1 MEQINDFQKD
11 VVAIF
16 LEKLESP
23 TQSELWKCA
32 CYFLNR
38 ILGLTNLDPKS
49 AHIMKLFWESVLLQN
64 FALQKFQRVQEHY
77 ETLASAVSEIMEAE
91 GEANDN

>member
-23 TQSELWKCA
+23 TQSGA

-38 ILGLTNLDPKS
+38 ILGLTNLDPERTN
-49 AHIMKLFWESVLLQN
+49 IMKLFWESVLLQN
-64 FALQKFQRVQEHY
+64 LALQKFQRVQEHY
-77 ETLASAVSEIMEAE
+77 ETLESAVSEIMEEE